1 MPHRARYTANY
12 YYYYCYYYYVL
23 TLTRSN
29 CTRLLSGPTSTSS
42 ASMPAAAPVLMCEV
56 ACGARAVRVRCRAV
70 RVPCACRVRA
80 V

>member
-1 MPHRARYTANY
+1 MLHRARYTANY
-12 YYYYCYYYYVL
+12 YYYCCYYYYYYVLTYLL

-56 ACGARAVRVRCRAV
+56 ACGACAV
-70 RVPCACRVRA
+70 RVPCACGVRA